1 MEPRTS
7 RPLQLALAVDG
18 HSMFYAQQKLGWF
31 FDPRRLLA
39 YANRQPAMELGSAF
53 WYAGLKDPTDQRP
66 FRDALTSMGY
76 TVRTRPLRELPS
88 GGGELDQHRPTDSRN
103 PDSRNPDSRNPDSRH
118 ADSRH
123 GEQRH
128 YVRANLDVEIAIDL
142 LCVAPR
148 TDEVWLLSG
157 SRDLDR
163 LLEVLRAQGLR
174 VTVITTD
181 GMVARELRNAADR
194 FVEMASLRQELEK
207 SEAHHHPVFMRSDSG
222 ATPSPRPRPHPAAVE
237 LTNS

>member
-103 PDSRNPDSRNPDSRH
+103 LDSRNPDSRNP
-118 ADSRH
+118 DSRH

-207 SEAHHHPVFMRSDSG
+207 SEAHHQPVFMRSDSG
-222 ATPSPRPRPHPAAVE
+222 ATPAPRPRSHPAAVE

>member
-1 MEPRTS
+1 
-7 RPLQLALAVDG
+7 
-18 HSMFYAQQKLGWF
+18 MFYSQQKLGWF

-39 YANRQPAMELGSAF
+39 YANRQPSMELGSAF

-103 PDSRNPDSRNPDSRH
+103 PDSRNPDSRH
-118 ADSRH
+118 LDSRH

-181 GMVARELRNAADR
+181 GMVARELRNAADH

-207 SEAHHHPVFMRSDSG
+207 SEAHHQPVFMRSDSG
-222 ATPSPRPRPHPAAVE
+222 ANPAPRPRPHPAVVE
-237 LTNS
+237 STNS